1 MNATA
6 FGERLSSYRQN
17 ANMTQ
22 EGLALK
28 TGVTPQAVSKWERG
42 QSLPDIGLLA
52 DLCRVLDVSADILL
66 DTGCR
71 IPGENPAFSANTLF
85 SSDDPA
91 LPKQIWK
98 NLQGSL
104 ESLQILFGAKIV
116 PCFIGNSSYLEQF
129 KALRLHLSRFG
140 YLVPVIRIRDEMS
153 LAEDEFMIVTRSHIL
168 YREHVPT
175 PDEHTADYIIGT
187 FGRVLREN
195 YHYVLNRD
203 IIKALTDNLREK
215 YPALIDGIVPEK
227 ISYGLLQDVFFHL
240 LAQDRSSSESLCY
253 FPACLPEVIENTES
267 ILREQPQLPANEI
280 AAIISARLS
289 PDSIWQVYLQYTGK

>member
-1 MNATA
+1 MNTTA
-6 FGERLSSYRQN
+6 FGEKLSAYRQN

-22 EGLALK
+22 EELALK

-52 DLCRVLDVSADILL
+52 DLCRVLDVSADLLL

-71 IPGENPAFSANTLF
+71 ISGENPDLPADTLF
-85 SSDDPA
+85 CSDDPA
-91 LPKQIWK
+91 LLKQILK

-104 ESLQILFGAKIV
+104 ESLQILFGSKIV

-153 LAEDEFMIVTRSHIL
+153 LEEDEFMIVTRSRIL
-168 YREHVPT
+168 HREHIPS
-175 PDEHTADYIIGT
+175 PDEHTADYIVGT
-187 FGRVLREN
+187 FARVLKAN

-203 IIKALTDNLREK
+203 IIKALTDNLKEK

-240 LAQDRSSSESLCY
+240 LARDKSSDGSPCY
-253 FPACLPEVIENTES
+253 FPACLPEVIEITES

-280 AAIISARLS
+280 AAIISGRLS
-289 PDSIWQVYLQYTGK
+289 ADNIWQVYLQYAGK